1 MATRVLIVED
11 SPIMQRLLTAL
22 ISAQDDLKV
31 VGVAQ
36 DPFEA
41 RDRIKIL
48 RPDVITLDVE
58 MPRMNG
64 FELTAKIRSTEQIA
78 QVPVVLVTG
87 LDSREDRERGITAG
101 ADAYIVKT
109 SFDQSNLLDVVQRL
123 I

>member
-1 MATRVLIVED
+1 
-11 SPIMQRLLTAL
+11 
-22 ISAQDDLKV
+22 
-31 VGVAQ
+31 
-36 DPFEA
+36 
-41 RDRIKIL
+41 
-48 RPDVITLDVE
+48 
-58 MPRMNG
+58 MNG